1 MQGPYR
7 VAVLPG
13 DGIGPEVTAQALKT
27 LKAVDEVLG
36 VTFRLQNG
44 LIGGCAVDATAV
56 PLPAET
62 IAICNNA
69 HAILLGS
76 VGGPQWDSKRPE
88 ARPEAGLLQL
98 RQREIA
104 NQSVHARDPLG
115 VGVVDHDH
123 LVIAREVNIH
133 FDRVGALFPCEPDGG
148 EGIFRSVAFQAGS
161 DFDDLVT
168 VIDQSFA
175 EQKAGRQ
182 LAVTDPSESTKLY
195 AASTAGRID
204 PSQPGRSVPA

>member
-13 DGIGPEVTAQALKT
+13 DGVGPEVTAQALKT

-44 LIGGCAVDATAV
+44 LIGGCAVDPTAV

-76 VGGPQWDSKRPE
+76 VGGPQWDSERPGPL
-88 ARPEAGLLQL
+88 PEAGVSPL
-98 RQREIA
+98 
-104 NQSVHARDPLG
+104 AR
-115 VGVVDHDH
+115 
-123 LVIAREVNIH
+123 R
-133 FDRVGALFPCEPDGG
+133 R
-148 EGIFRSVAFQAGS
+148 
-161 DFDDLVT
+161 
-168 VIDQSFA
+168 
-175 EQKAGRQ
+175 
-182 LAVTDPSESTKLY
+182 
-195 AASTAGRID
+195 
-204 PSQPGRSVPA
+204 GRSAYARPRQ